1 MLESELQGV
10 LKALR
15 GADIAITSIHHHMV
29 NETPKIVFLHYWGA
43 GSVGKLAKAIKTSLD
58 TQAKA

>member
-15 GADIAITSIHHHMV
+15 SAGIFITAIHHHMIR
-29 NETPKIVFLHYWGA
+29 ESPKIILLHYWGSD
-43 GSVGKLAKAIKTSLD
+43 SVSDLAKAIKTALNI
-58 TQAKA
+58 QAQS